1 MSISQQLVV
10 SQTVSGAC
18 RRGVCP
24 DLTKVEAALEIY
36 VVRQKDIGA
45 LFRYEKFLVKMSHW
59 MFRAMSEEV
68 FAY

>member
-1 MSISQQLVV
+1 VV

-36 VVRQKDIGA
+36 AVRQKNIGA
-45 LFRYEKFLVKMSHW
+45 LFRYEKFSVKMSYW
-59 MFRAMSEEV
+59 MFRAMSKGV